1 MLLDLRF
8 CRATVLTVSRCFR
21 SSRGP
26 NADQTGPPVSRL
38 GLRSVSFVAGWVIRD
53 TCPPHI
59 EHTDMVTLQLGDQFL
74 HVHLEQLDGFKLMAP
89 EEDMAT
95 ERELA
100 TPAGRVRIVG
110 DQNCVAVIGIGSDRV
125 VVCPTKARI
134 DNAPTFMS
142 RLAEKRTDRLG
153 IDVFIEYEAHLR
165 DR

>member
-1 MLLDLRF
+1 
-8 CRATVLTVSRCFR
+8 
-21 SSRGP
+21 
-26 NADQTGPPVSRL
+26 
-38 GLRSVSFVAGWVIRD
+38 
-53 TCPPHI
+53 
-59 EHTDMVTLQLGDQFL
+59 MVTLQLGDQVL

-95 ERELA
+95 EREFA
-100 TPAGRVRIVG
+100 APACRIRIVG
-110 DQNCVAVIGIGSDRV
+110 DQNCVAIIGIGSDRV

-153 IDVFIEYEAHLR
+153 IDVLIQYEAHLR